1 MRSCNGCNW
10 NHSIG
15 AGNDDKDRMYFCF
28 HTTEIGEHSFNQI
41 CPCYK
46 CLVKI
51 MCDQTCEKIIRVANK
66 YRNGKHP

>member
-10 NHSIG
+10 LDSI
-15 AGNDDKDRMYFCF
+15 GNDDHRMYFCF
-28 HTTEIGEHSFNQI
+28 HTVEHSSSFNQI

-51 MCDQTCEKIIRVANK
+51 MCENPCDKLHRILQKRL
-66 YRNGKHP
+66 RG